1 MQQITILQMAHGE
14 PDVSAS
20 ATTYAEGVRQWGLPP
35 VHTQLLQEL
44 RTWIET
50 VPDWRRQPRLA
61 LERLFEVEGSILM
74 DASVAGLAAQHIPF
88 LYTVLSEVFDELGPE
103 FRRALHQEAALAE
116 KAHEDDTHAHMAEL
130 GTEDRLEAVYD
141 MENVALERLQ
151 ERQEHVMLLV
161 EGLGEED
168 LSVLSSNAP

>member
-1 MQQITILQMAHGE
+1 M
-14 PDVSAS
+14 
-20 ATTYAEGVRQWGLPP
+20 
-35 VHTQLLQEL
+35 
-44 RTWIET
+44 ET

-88 LYTVLSEVFDELGPE
+88 LYTVLGEVFDELGPE
-103 FRRALHQEAALAE
+103 FRRALHREAALAE
-116 KAHEDDTHAHMAEL
+116 KANEDDTHAHMAEI
-130 GTEDRLEAVYD
+130 GTEDRLDAVYE

-151 ERQEHVMLLV
+151 ERQERVMLLV

-168 LSVLSSNAP
+168 ISVLSSNAP